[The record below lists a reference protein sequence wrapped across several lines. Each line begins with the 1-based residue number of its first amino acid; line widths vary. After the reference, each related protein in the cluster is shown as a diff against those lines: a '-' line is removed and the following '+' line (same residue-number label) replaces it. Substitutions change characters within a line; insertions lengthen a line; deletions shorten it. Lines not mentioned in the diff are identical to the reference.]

1 MWQSLVSSYRMS
13 RFRGPL
19 SPSWIGCWETGS
31 KRRSRTIGNRT
42 KKKSR
47 NSSWTWN
54 KMLRKP
60 KSCGR
65 SIEDIESSKC
75 VLENWMRIVM
85 VLFLNCFKFEK
96 LRLLI
101 SYNYLMIFAPGYLTK
116 FDLVQSFYTG
126 MYSKLTTYEI
136 LSVNNA
142 LCNAEI
148 IKWRK
153 LK

>member
-1 MWQSLVSSYRMS
+1 
-13 RFRGPL
+13 
-19 SPSWIGCWETGS
+19 
-31 KRRSRTIGNRT
+31 
-42 KKKSR
+42 
-47 NSSWTWN
+47 
-54 KMLRKP
+54 
-60 KSCGR
+60 
-65 SIEDIESSKC
+65 
-75 VLENWMRIVM
+75 MRIVM

-148 IKWRK
+148 IK
-153 LK
+153 